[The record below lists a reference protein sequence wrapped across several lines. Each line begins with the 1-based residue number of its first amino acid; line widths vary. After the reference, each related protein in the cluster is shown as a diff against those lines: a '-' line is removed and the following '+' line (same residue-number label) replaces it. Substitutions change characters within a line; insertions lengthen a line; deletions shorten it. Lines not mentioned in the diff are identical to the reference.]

1 MHDVTLTV
9 ADDHLGKITEVAAAA
24 RAAGMTVDQV
34 LDQVGVI
41 CGTAPERCAPA
52 LQALDGVDAVELG
65 QTFRVPPPDSPV
77 Q

>member
-9 ADDHLGKITEVAAAA
+9 ADDHVGKIVEVAAAA
-24 RAAGMTVDQV
+24 RAAGMRVDQV

-41 CGTAPERCAPA
+41 CGTAPEGCAPR

-65 QTFRVPPPDSPV
+65 ETYLVNPPDSPV